1 MVQQVITASASDSVL
16 NLAQKMTSHQVSC
29 LVIVREMEN
38 PLPLIP
44 IGIITEGDIVQFQ
57 ALGLNLAHLQAEQ
70 VMSTPLFP
78 IHPEDSLW
86 NAHCQMQSLR
96 IRRLVVTTE
105 TGALSGIITQSGI
118 LQGLDPMELL
128 GNIEELQQMLSTQT
142 TELNQINSQLKVQIN
157 QKQQLERALH
167 QANQALEH
175 RIDLTLAELKEAETP
190 DPQTTQQRLQ
200 YLLSSSPTVI
210 YCRRPLG
217 DYGMISISQN
227 LRTLLGYEADTFL
240 QDPQFW
246 LTQVHPQDRE
256 GACQLHPLNTH
267 ARQIRMRHRDG
278 TYRWIL
284 DQFNV
289 LTDSLH
295 QPIEVLGYW
304 LDITERI
311 EAELERDR
319 FFNLSVDML
328 CIAGQDGFFKRINP
342 AFEQVLGYSEAELL
356 GQPFLNF
363 VHPDDQA
370 ETLEALGQLT
380 TGKHVAAF
388 ENRYRRHDGSYCWL
402 LWSSVPYPEKQ
413 LIYAVARDITQR
425 KQVEEELRRQ
435 SRYEQL
441 LAEISNK
448 IRRSLQL
455 PTILQTTVQ
464 EVLRL
469 LQCDRVLIA
478 RIQFDGTVV
487 VIQEARQSEWE
498 SMLNAEYSVPAPKKP
513 IDQASKDLI
522 TKDFSPLPLLPQF
535 NVKEQLELLIFVRD
549 NPWGFLIVQQC
560 DRSRIWESDEK
571 ELLEQLAD
579 QLGIALSQSQLL
591 QQLEDLV
598 EQRTLE
604 LSNTNRNLQ
613 QEIQDRIAIETEL
626 RENEQR
632 LAGILATADEAIIS
646 IDEQQVIQMFN
657 QGAERTFG
665 YSAQEI
671 IGQPLSL
678 LLPDVY
684 QSKHQRYVHSFSA
697 DRNTSQRMV
706 GPPGGVWGRR
716 KNGEVFPAEASIS
729 RLSTR
734 DGLLFTAILKDITER
749 RQAEQALRRS
759 QNLLQQ
765 IIDNSPSLI
774 SVMDLEHRHLLVNR
788 SYAEFLSRTKDEL
801 IGWSIYDV
809 WPPEV
814 ADVIASNNKKTLN
827 LNTPIQVE
835 EILIRGDGPHT
846 YLSSIFPL
854 QAEDGNPY
862 AICGISTDITSR
874 KLVERLKDEFVS
886 VVSHEL
892 RTPLTS
898 IHGSLKLLATGQLG
912 DMTQE
917 GQEVLDIA
925 ADNTERLIRLV
936 GDVLDLERIES
947 GRYSLQKSHCEA
959 AFLLSQAADIM
970 RPMTDRH
977 GIRIEI
983 KAPPVMVW
991 ADPDPILQT
1000 LTNLLSNAI
1009 KFSPDHTTV
1018 WMEVDKEE
1026 SHILFTV
1033 RDQGRG
1039 IPADR
1044 LESIFER
1051 FQQVDASDSRIRG
1064 GTGLGLAICRSIVEQ
1079 HGGKIWV
1086 ESTPGQGSSFYF
1098 TLPLYASDLEE
1109 E

>member
-1 MVQQVITASASDSVL
+1 
-16 NLAQKMTSHQVSC
+16 MTSHQVSC
-29 LVIVREMEN
+29 VVIVGNREN
-38 PLPLIP
+38 PFPRVP
-44 IGIITEGDIVQFQ
+44 IGIITEGDVVQFQ
-57 ALGLNLAHLQAEQ
+57 ALELNLAHIQAGE
-70 VMSTPLFP
+70 VMSAPLFP
-78 IHPEDSLW
+78 IQPEDSLW
-86 NAHCQMQSLR
+86 SAHCQMQARR
-96 IRRLVVTTE
+96 IRRLVVTSE
-105 TGALSGIITQSGI
+105 TGVLVGIITQSSI

-128 GNIEELQQMLSTQT
+128 GNIDELQQLLTNQSQELTQV
-142 TELNQINSQLKVQIN
+142 NSQLQAQIA
-157 QKQQLERALH
+157 QKRQLEQALQ
-167 QANQALEH
+167 QANQALDH
-175 RIDLTLAELKEAETP
+175 RIDLTLAELKQAETP
-190 DPQTTQQRLQ
+190 DPYTTQQRLQ
-200 YLLSSSPTVI
+200 YLLSFSPTVI

-217 DYGMISISQN
+217 DCGMISISQN
-227 LRTLLGYEADTFL
+227 VSTLLGYEADTFL

-256 GACQLHPLNTH
+256 AACQLHSLNTN
-267 ARQIRMRHRDG
+267 ARQIRMRHRNG

-311 EAELERDR
+311 EAELERDQ

-328 CIAGQDGFFKRINP
+328 CIAGLDGFFKRINP
-342 AFEQVLGYSEAELL
+342 AFKQVLGYSEVELL

-363 VHPDDQA
+363 VHPDDQTR
-370 ETLEALGQLT
+370 TLEAVACLVGGQQVL
-380 TGKHVAAF
+380 AF
-388 ENRYRRHDGSYCWL
+388 ENRYRCRDGSYCWL

-425 KQVEEELRRQ
+425 KQVEEELQRQ
-435 SRYEQL
+435 SRYEKL
-441 LAEISNK
+441 LAEITNK

-478 RIQFDGTVV
+478 RIQFDGTVI
-487 VIQEARQSEWE
+487 VIQEALQPEWE
-498 SMLNAEYSVPAPKKP
+498 SMLNVEYSVPALRKLVNL
-513 IDQASKDLI
+513 DGKDLI
-522 TKDFSPLPLLPQF
+522 PGDPRPLPLLPQF
-535 NVKEQLELLIFVRD
+535 QVRDQLELLIFVRD

-560 DRSRIWESDEK
+560 DRSRRWESDEK
-571 ELLEQLAD
+571 ELLQQLAD

-591 QQLEDLV
+591 QQLEDRV

-613 QEIQDRIAIETEL
+613 QEIQDRIAIEAEL

-646 IDEQQVIQMFN
+646 IDEQQLIQMFN

-665 YSAQEI
+665 YLAQEV
-671 IGQPLSL
+671 IGQPLAL
-678 LLPDVY
+678 LIPEIY
-684 QSKHQRYVHSFSA
+684 QSQHQQYVNSFSG

-706 GPPGGVWGRR
+706 GPQGGVWGRR

-729 RLSTR
+729 RLKTR

-774 SVMDLEHRHLLVNR
+774 SVMDLEHRHLLVNH
-788 SYAEFLSRTKDEL
+788 SYAEFLALTKDQL
-801 IGWSIYDV
+801 IGQSIYDV
-809 WPPEV
+809 WPPEI
-814 ADVIASNNKKTLN
+814 AAVIIANHQKTLT

-835 EILIRGDGPHT
+835 EILLRGDGSHT
-846 YLSSIFPL
+846 YLSGIFPL
-854 QAEDGNPY
+854 QSEEGNPY

-874 KLVERLKDEFVS
+874 KLVEQLKDEFVS

-947 GRYSLQKSHCEA
+947 GRYRLQKTHCEA
-959 AFLLSQAADIM
+959 ASLLSQAVDIM
-970 RPMTDRH
+970 RPMADRH
-977 GIRIEI
+977 GITLEI
-983 KAPPVMVW
+983 QASPVRVW
-991 ADPDPILQT
+991 AAPDPILQT

-1009 KFSPDHTTV
+1009 KFSPDQTTV
-1018 WMEVDKEE
+1018 WMQVRKQEA
-1026 SHILFTV
+1026 HILFTV
-1033 RDQGRG
+1033 QDQGRG
-1039 IPADR
+1039 IPPDR

-1051 FQQVDASDSRIRG
+1051 FQQVDASDSRLRG

-1079 HGGKIWV
+1079 HGGRIWV
-1086 ESTPGQGSSFYF
+1086 ESVQGQGSTFYF
-1098 TLPLYASDLEE
+1098 TIPDDGSDFEE

>member
-1 MVQQVITASASDSVL
+1 
-16 NLAQKMTSHQVSC
+16 
-29 LVIVREMEN
+29 
-38 PLPLIP
+38 
-44 IGIITEGDIVQFQ
+44 
-57 ALGLNLAHLQAEQ
+57 
-70 VMSTPLFP
+70 
-78 IHPEDSLW
+78 
-86 NAHCQMQSLR
+86 
-96 IRRLVVTTE
+96 
-105 TGALSGIITQSGI
+105 
-118 LQGLDPMELL
+118 
-128 GNIEELQQMLSTQT
+128 
-142 TELNQINSQLKVQIN
+142 
-157 QKQQLERALH
+157 
-167 QANQALEH
+167 
-175 RIDLTLAELKEAETP
+175 
-190 DPQTTQQRLQ
+190 
-200 YLLSSSPTVI
+200 
-210 YCRRPLG
+210 
-217 DYGMISISQN
+217 
-227 LRTLLGYEADTFL
+227 
-240 QDPQFW
+240 
-246 LTQVHPQDRE
+246 
-256 GACQLHPLNTH
+256 
-267 ARQIRMRHRDG
+267 
-278 TYRWIL
+278 
-284 DQFNV
+284 
-289 LTDSLH
+289 
-295 QPIEVLGYW
+295 
-304 LDITERI
+304 
-311 EAELERDR
+311 
-319 FFNLSVDML
+319 ML
-328 CIAGQDGFFKRINP
+328 CIAGQDGYFKRINP
-342 AFEQVLGYSEAELL
+342 AFEQVLGYAEAELL
-356 GQPFLNF
+356 SQPFLNF
-363 VHPDDQA
+363 VHPEDQTR
-370 ETLEALGQLT
+370 TLEALGQLT
-380 TGKHVAAF
+380 AGKHVVAF
-388 ENRYRRHDGSYCWL
+388 ENRYRRHDRSYCWL
-402 LWSSVPYPEKQ
+402 LWSSVPYPDTQ

-441 LAEISNK
+441 LAEITNK
-448 IRRSLQL
+448 VRRSLQL

-478 RIQFDGTVV
+478 RIQFDGTVT
-487 VIQEARQSEWE
+487 VIQEALESEWA
-498 SMLNAEYSVPAPKKP
+498 SMLNVEYPVPALRKLF
-513 IDQASKDLI
+513 DQEGKDLL
-522 TKDFSPLPLLPQF
+522 TGDTYPLPLLSQF
-535 NVKEQLELLIFVRD
+535 QIQAQLALLIFVRD

-560 DRSRIWESDEK
+560 VRSRSWGSEDK
-571 ELLEQLAD
+571 ELLKQLSD

-604 LSNTNRNLQ
+604 LSNTNRSLQ

-646 IDEQQVIQMFN
+646 IDEQQIIQMFN

-665 YSAQEI
+665 YTAQEV
-671 IGQPLSL
+671 IGQPLTL
-678 LLPDVY
+678 LLPKNY
-684 QSKHQRYVHSFSA
+684 QSNHQQDVRSFSG
-697 DRNTSQRMV
+697 DRNTSQHMV
-706 GPPGGVWGRR
+706 GPAGGVWGQR

-729 RLSTR
+729 RLNTR

-788 SYAEFLSRTKDEL
+788 SYAEFLSLSKDAL
-801 IGWSIYDV
+801 IGQSIYDV

-814 ADVIASNNKKTLN
+814 AGVIATNNQKTLN

-835 EILIRGDGPHT
+835 EILVRGDRPHT
-846 YLSSIFPL
+846 YLSSIFSL
-854 QAEDGNPY
+854 QGEDGNPY

-947 GRYSLQKSHCEA
+947 GRYRLQKSRCQA
-959 AFLLSQAADIM
+959 ASLLSQAVDIV
-970 RPMTDRH
+970 RPMADRH
-977 GIRIEI
+977 GIALQI
-983 KAPPVMVW
+983 KAPTVMVW
-991 ADPDPILQT
+991 AAPDPILQT

-1009 KFSPDHTTV
+1009 KFSSANTTIWLEV
-1018 WMEVDKEE
+1018 WDEE
-1026 SHILFTV
+1026 TQVRFSV

-1086 ESTPGQGSSFYF
+1086 ESILGEGSTFYF
-1098 TLPLYASDLEE
+1098 TLPQYASDME
-1109 E
+1109 